1 MTSVC
6 PMGFFCFDK
15 DTLMLLIVAVVI
27 GVSYYIYTMK
37 TKMETTEKVVEKLGE
52 KLEKNM
58 DLEIVQPVSSIV
70 VNKDYER
77 IVNPLLPPERSN
89 PYSPNRVGLP
99 VNIPTRG
106 LSSGFQQV
114 GILTGEGEKVMPL
127 FGEETYP
134 ASNMWRYYTNTDQYQ
149 SVKLGVRKG
158 SWDCMEERGCKE
170 LYNGD
175 SVQVQGKSGEFNVE
189 MYKYDSP
196 KYMPN
201 VIF

>member
-1 MTSVC
+1 MKSI
-6 PMGFFCFDK
+6 GGNFFNFDK
-15 DTLMLLIVAVVI
+15 DTVMLLVVGGVI
-27 GVSYYIYTMK
+27 GVSYYIYNMK
-37 TKMETTEKVVEKLGE
+37 TQMEATEKIVEKLGE
-52 KLEKNM
+52 KLDRNT
-58 DLEIVQPVSSIV
+58 DLELVQPVPQIL

-77 IVNPLLPPERSN
+77 LVNPLLPPERSN

-106 LSSGFQQV
+106 ISSGFQQV
-114 GILTGEGEKVMPL
+114 GILTGEGEKIMPL

-134 ASNMWRYYTNTDQYQ
+134 GSNMWRYYTNTDQYQ

-158 SWDCMEERGCKE
+158 SWDCMDERGCKE

-175 SVQVQGKSGEFNVE
+175 SVDIQGKSGSFNVE
-189 MYKYDSP
+189 MYKFDSP

-201 VIF
+201 IL

>member
-1 MTSVC
+1 
-6 PMGFFCFDK
+6 MGFFCFDK

>member
-1 MTSVC
+1 MTTVC

-15 DTLMLLIVAVVI
+15 DTLMLLMVGAVI
-27 GVSYYIYTMK
+27 AVSYYIYNMRS
-37 TKMETTEKVVEKLGE
+37 KMEETEKVVEKLGE

-58 DLEIVQPVSSIV
+58 DLELVQPVSSIV

-89 PYSPNRVGLP
+89 PFSPNRAGIP

-158 SWDCMEERGCKE
+158 SWDCMDERGCKE

-175 SVQVQGKSGEFNVE
+175 SVQVQGKSGDFNVE